1 MSSDEQIYCNC
12 MERIRRRL
20 NVLDDVLA
28 GRIGTNKNSDVV
40 AEIIFI
46 QFRKSLEELAFASLS
61 ANKDVYSAVHAKFA
75 VHWRA
80 NDMLNE
86 LEKVNP
92 GFYPVAA
99 EPPKE
104 TSPGFKHFDRLPGGF
119 MTRGEFAKLYK
130 HSSEVL
136 HTRNPYKEGDSTINI
151 GYTVQEW
158 AARFRNLIRW
168 HFVTLVGGNVLLAH
182 VPDDGAV
189 HAYPSAAIPVLGD
202 VATGSEHGGSHAKAE
217 NEE

>member
-1 MSSDEQIYCNC
+1 MPSDPQIYCNC

-20 NVLDDVLA
+20 NIIDDVLA
-28 GRIGTNKNSDVV
+28 GRINTNNNTDVM

-61 ANKDVYSAVHAKFA
+61 ANKDVYSALHEKFA

-86 LEKVNP
+86 LAKVNP
-92 GFYPVAA
+92 DFYPVAA

-104 TSPGFKHFDRLPGGF
+104 TSHGLKHFDRLPGGF
-119 MTRGEFAKLYK
+119 MTREEFAKLYK
-130 HSSEVL
+130 HSSGVL
-136 HTRNPYKEGDSTINI
+136 HTRNPYKEGDPTINI

-158 AARFRNLIRW
+158 AARFRSLIRW
-168 HFVTLVGGNVLLAH
+168 HFVTLVSGNVLLAN
-182 VPDDGAV
+182 VPDEGAV
-189 HAYPSAAIPVLGD
+189 HAYPSAAIPTIGD
-202 VATGSEHGGSHAKAE
+202 VPDGR
-217 NEE
+217 